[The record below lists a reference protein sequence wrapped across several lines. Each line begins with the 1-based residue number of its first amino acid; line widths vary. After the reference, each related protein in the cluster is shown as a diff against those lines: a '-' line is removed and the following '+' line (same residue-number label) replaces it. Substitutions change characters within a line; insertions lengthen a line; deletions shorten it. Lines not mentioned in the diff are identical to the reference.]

1 MLSLLS
7 TGSLFITHSITL
19 KSNGTSNRI
28 MKQGKEKT
36 QKGKV
41 KDKKKKK
48 IKTNY
53 YIDQQYTVV
62 CFYTPADKLLLY
74 ACIHM

>member
-1 MLSLLS
+1 
-7 TGSLFITHSITL
+7 
-19 KSNGTSNRI
+19 
-28 MKQGKEKT
+28 MKKGKEKT

-41 KDKKKKK
+41 KEKKKKK